1 VATAGVAAA
10 DVTITGSAEMG
21 IAGGS
26 VSGGVDP
33 NTTFFQ
39 TVDVRFTMSGEA
51 DNGLSFGAVIDLDD
65 AGGTED
71 VAGAFADYT
80 VFIAGDFGRLTM
92 GDTDG
97 ALDWA
102 ITETANLGN
111 PGTIADDETG
121 HAGYLSN
128 GVFDSGAAGNLGYNG
143 QVLRYDYS
151 IGDFG
156 VAVSAQVDGDNTRDG
171 DANLQVGFRYGM
183 DFAGGN
189 VNFGLGY
196 SVVGDRDS
204 FTAGDQGYDATAV
217 SAAVSLDSGF
227 GFVITYAAINDDGI
241 FGGDGEHIGVGV
253 DYTFDAFTIHANWGE
268 YDWDTTA
275 AVEDS
280 DGWGLAMAYD
290 FGGGLSA
297 HFGYGSSSYGAQNAA
312 GATTLD
318 SDSFSLGLAMAF

>member
-71 VAGAFADYT
+71 VDGAFADYT

-128 GVFDSGAAGNLGYNG
+128 GIFDAAVPAGPAYNG

-151 IGDFG
+151 IGGFG
-156 VAVSAQVDGDNTRDG
+156 VAVSAQVDGSTTTDG
-171 DANLQVGFRYGM
+171 DPNLQVGFRYGM
-183 DFAGGN
+183 DFAGGS

-196 SVVGDRDS
+196 STLGDGDS
-204 FTAGDQGYDATAV
+204 TSVGDQGYSATAV
-217 SAAVSLDSGF
+217 SAALSLDNGL
-227 GFVITYAAINDDGI
+227 GFVVTYADISDDGA
-241 FGGDGEHIGVGV
+241 FGGDGEHIGVGI

-268 YDWDTTA
+268 YDWAPTA
-275 AVEDS
+275 ILEDS

-297 HFGYGSSSYGAQNAA
+297 HFGYGSSSYGALNAA
-312 GATTLD
+312 AAPTLD
-318 SDSFSLGLAMAF
+318 NDTFSLGLAMAF